1 MRRFEFILYV
11 FFYEVVF
18 GLSVYGFG
26 YFQAMPFSLLW
37 SLILGAPAVVLLMNI
52 KGKKLLPIVD
62 GLLRVLYAI
71 PFLVEYF
78 IYMQFKELYD
88 LNTIMNGAGGALT
101 GFTSTIMGLIFSP
114 LGIFHLFLYSIP
126 LSILIMDLKRKKYDY
141 SQPEKQIKTAT
152 AVMIPVALVFNII
165 IIACIPSAR
174 NIVGNEYNY
183 PKAVEA
189 FGKNDDFT
197 VIITPEGTRK
207 QVKRFKRGF
216 YEIATN
222 ANVPIAITYINYKTR
237 HMGVEPLIM
246 PSGDFDADMRII
258 LDFYSNVAPR
268 NDKGW
273 NIELLKSTYREK

>member
-1 MRRFEFILYV
+1 M
-11 FFYEVVF
+11 
-18 GLSVYGFG
+18 
-26 YFQAMPFSLLW
+26 
-37 SLILGAPAVVLLMNI
+37 
-52 KGKKLLPIVD
+52 KKLWIAIVKLFGWKFDLPPAD
-62 GLLRVLYAI
+62 
-71 PFLVEYF
+71 
-78 IYMQFKELYD
+78 
-88 LNTIMNGAGGALT
+88 
-101 GFTSTIMGLIFSP
+101 
-114 LGIFHLFLYSIP
+114 
-126 LSILIMDLKRKKYDY
+126 DLKRLHHCVLIEAPHTSIYDFLLGAACVWRMGLNARFFIKKEFFVFPLRHFLKW
-141 SQPEKQIKTAT
+141 SG
-152 AVMIPVALVFNII
+152 ALPID
-165 IIACIPSAR
+165 R
-174 NIVGNEYNY
+174 GNKNNHMVD
-183 PKAVEA
+183 KAVES

-237 HMGVEPLIM
+237 HMGVGPLIM

>member
-1 MRRFEFILYV
+1 M
-11 FFYEVVF
+11 
-18 GLSVYGFG
+18 
-26 YFQAMPFSLLW
+26 
-37 SLILGAPAVVLLMNI
+37 
-52 KGKKLLPIVD
+52 KKLWIAIVKFFGWKFDLPPAD
-62 GLLRVLYAI
+62 
-71 PFLVEYF
+71 
-78 IYMQFKELYD
+78 
-88 LNTIMNGAGGALT
+88 
-101 GFTSTIMGLIFSP
+101 
-114 LGIFHLFLYSIP
+114 
-126 LSILIMDLKRKKYDY
+126 DLKRLHHCVLIEAPHTSIYDFLLGAACVWRMGLNARFFIKKEFFVFPLRHFLKW
-141 SQPEKQIKTAT
+141 SG
-152 AVMIPVALVFNII
+152 ALPID
-165 IIACIPSAR
+165 R
-174 NIVGNEYNY
+174 GNKNNHMVD
-183 PKAVEA
+183 KAVEA

-237 HMGVEPLIM
+237 HMGVGPLIM

>member
-1 MRRFEFILYV
+1 M
-11 FFYEVVF
+11 
-18 GLSVYGFG
+18 
-26 YFQAMPFSLLW
+26 
-37 SLILGAPAVVLLMNI
+37 
-52 KGKKLLPIVD
+52 KKLWIAIVKLFGWKFDLPPAD
-62 GLLRVLYAI
+62 
-71 PFLVEYF
+71 
-78 IYMQFKELYD
+78 
-88 LNTIMNGAGGALT
+88 
-101 GFTSTIMGLIFSP
+101 
-114 LGIFHLFLYSIP
+114 
-126 LSILIMDLKRKKYDY
+126 DLKRLHRCVLIEAPHTSIYDFLLGAACVWRMGLNARFFIKKEFFVFPLRHFLKW
-141 SQPEKQIKTAT
+141 SG
-152 AVMIPVALVFNII
+152 ALPID
-165 IIACIPSAR
+165 R
-174 NIVGNEYNY
+174 GNKNNHMVD
-183 PKAVEA
+183 KAVEA

-237 HMGVEPLIM
+237 HMGVGPLIM